1 MVVLSAFTLI
11 RAKKK
16 GTTFIEIGIK
26 NGCSCHQYGKE
37 VWVVKKIN
45 FNFNCQKV
53 ILIKIA
59 PALGELSKNISAK
72 RLSLL

>member
-16 GTTFIEIGIK
+16 GTTVIEKGIK

-37 VWVVKKIN
+37 VWVVKI
-45 FNFNCQKV
+45 NFNCQKV
-53 ILIKIA
+53 ELIKIA
-59 PALGELSKNISAK
+59 PALGELFKNISAK

>member
-26 NGCSCHQYGKE
+26 NGCSCHQYGTE

-45 FNFNCQKV
+45 FNCQKV
-53 ILIKIA
+53 VLIKIA

>member
-1 MVVLSAFTLI
+1 MVVLLAFTLI

-16 GTTFIEIGIK
+16 GATVIEIGIK

-45 FNFNCQKV
+45 FNCQKV
-53 ILIKIA
+53 VLIRIN
-59 PALGELSKNISAK
+59 PALGELFKNISAK

>member
-16 GTTFIEIGIK
+16 RTTFIEMGIK
-26 NGCSCHQYGKE
+26 NGCSCHQYGTE
-37 VWVVKKIN
+37 VWVVKKKI
-45 FNFNCQKV
+45 NFNCQKV
-53 ILIKIA
+53 VLIKIN
-59 PALGELSKNISAK
+59 PARGELFKNISAK